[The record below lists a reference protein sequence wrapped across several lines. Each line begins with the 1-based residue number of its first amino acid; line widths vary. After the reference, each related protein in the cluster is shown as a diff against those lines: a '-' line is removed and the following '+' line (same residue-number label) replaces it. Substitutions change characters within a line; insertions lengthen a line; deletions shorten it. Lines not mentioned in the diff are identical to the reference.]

1 MLRRIL
7 IIIGIVQLILGIAFL
22 VPTGFQTVV
31 GLDTA
36 PGWVN
41 WILVMSGARALG
53 FAYGMFRAAADPVR
67 NREWIQAMIG
77 IQAIDWVGTI
87 GYLVSGSVTLTQV
100 TTAAFLPVVFLIVL
114 VRALPRVSTV

>member
-7 IIIGIVQLILGIAFL
+7 IIIGIVQLILGVAFL

-41 WILVMSGARALG
+41 WILTMSGARALG

-67 NREWIQAMIG
+67 NREWIMAMIG
-77 IQAIDWVGTI
+77 I
-87 GYLVSGSVTLTQV
+87 
-100 TTAAFLPVVFLIVL
+100 P
-114 VRALPRVSTV
+114 